1 MLHLDEIPVP
11 IFEQLPLSDL
21 SDFEEDS
28 DGNNADFE
36 IQEDSFCKGFVQP
49 ELDGL
54 ARDLDLSKKVSEILA
69 SRLNEK
75 NFLE

>member
-28 DGNNADFE
+28 DGNNADSE

-49 ELDGL
+49 ELDDL
-54 ARDLDLSKKVSEILA
+54 ARDLELSKKVSEILA
-69 SRLNEK
+69 
-75 NFLE
+75 